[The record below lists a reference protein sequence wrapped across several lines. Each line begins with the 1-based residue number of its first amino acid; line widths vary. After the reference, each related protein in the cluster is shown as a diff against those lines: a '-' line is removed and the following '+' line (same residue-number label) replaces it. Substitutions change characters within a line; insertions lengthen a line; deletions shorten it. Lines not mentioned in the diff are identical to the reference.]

1 MLRSSLCDY
10 NDVYILVS
18 GTITAAALA
27 TGRWNK
33 DIQVVFKNYAAITNC
48 ISEIN
53 NTQIIMLKTSLQ

>member
-27 TGRWNK
+27 TGRWNQ

-53 NTQIIMLKTSLQ
+53 NTQIIMLKTLI